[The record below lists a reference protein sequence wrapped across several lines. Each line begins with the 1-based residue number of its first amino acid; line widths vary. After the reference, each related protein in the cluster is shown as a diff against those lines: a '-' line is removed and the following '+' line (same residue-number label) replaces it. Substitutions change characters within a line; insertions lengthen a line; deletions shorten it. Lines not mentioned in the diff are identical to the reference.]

1 MNDLLVS
8 SYFSILGA
16 MCGCALLRAMMKVD
30 YRYLSFII
38 LFVAFTSS
46 LTMAAVTAGAW
57 DGFTLLTIVAL
68 SFICTLAFYLAYI
81 SQARLTDE
89 YLKDPWGRRVLGVI
103 LFCFALFLAYNIVGL
118 TNAFPQ
124 AMIDVKWAIKAAML
138 LGSGVVLM
146 GTAGMAMIVHK
157 EDMSSAGAGRN
168 PITHEQLLRDLIVIV
183 AWFLMTFFI
192 ITEILDRWVGSFFIL
207 T

>member
-68 SFICTLAFYLAYI
+68 SFICLLDFYLAYI

-103 LFCFALFLAYNIVGL
+103 LFCFALFLAYNIVGV

-124 AMIDVKWAIKAAML
+124 AMIDVK
-138 LGSGVVLM
+138 
-146 GTAGMAMIVHK
+146 
-157 EDMSSAGAGRN
+157 EDMLSVGGGRN

-192 ITEILDRWVGSFFIL
+192 ITEILDRWVGSFFIFTL
-207 T
+207 FDNISLFML